1 MSETL
6 EDTPPKRTR
15 ARLTTVL
22 VGGVKLLILLAVG
35 SVLWV
40 TLKSATRN
48 TFELLGERANATL
61 DVLEAK
67 VDGQLVSMTVGVED
81 FAKRFADGRL
91 NITDRRSNVFHSFA
105 GFLSAHPQVT
115 AMLYVGVDQNSIVV
129 TRSEGFPIEVPST
142 PGSQERR
149 KFALES
155 TAQSGKPL

>member
-1 MSETL
+1 MRAPHILSLPAMSETL

-48 TFELLGERANATL
+48 TFELLGERASATL

-67 VDGQLVSMTVGVED
+67 VDGQLVSVTVGVED
-81 FAKRFADGRL
+81 FAK
-91 NITDRRSNVFHSFA
+91 
-105 GFLSAHPQVT
+105 
-115 AMLYVGVDQNSIVV
+115 
-129 TRSEGFPIEVPST
+129 
-142 PGSQERR
+142 
-149 KFALES
+149 
-155 TAQSGKPL
+155 